1 MGSYNYQVLGWP
13 AQPRSKKRRE
23 ANITSGGG
31 TISSGG
37 GADVDLFGYIRIADL
52 IKTTSDASVSEF
64 LDTNAMSSLMVKTLL
79 DQKANTIHDHSSQ
92 LIRPAVMVIPQIDP
106 SDAGFSLAS
115 GEVAEFIS
123 HDGSFAEPSGSV
135 TPADLKDLTLKI
147 NGVTQTTYNPASQ
160 AQFNVDLTS
169 CAQKSWVEAKNY
181 LQGITKAMVE
191 NVLTGNITSHTH
203 SQYLTSHQS
212 LAGYATETWV
222 QQQGYL
228 TSHQS
233 LADYALKTEI
243 PTSMAWSAI
252 TGKPTKLSQF
262 TNDIISSWA
271 LAATKPSYSWT
282 EIASRPTTLSAFA
295 EDATHRLVS
304 DEQISGWNRA
314 YGELIM
320 GTQTAATGSWTGVS
334 SLATASDMTS
344 GYRFTY
350 WLPYAGSGNATLTLT
365 FGDGTTKTVNL
376 YLRGAS
382 RLTTHFPAGSKIDFV
397 YLESVSV
404 AGSSTKYTGAW
415 PDAYYDTTYSAGTK
429 ALFDAGTNTTNRVW
443 SASVLASAVAA
454 KEHSHLWADITD
466 SPSKLSDFTNDLIS
480 SWALAATKPDYSWS
494 EIGSKPTTLSGY
506 GITDGY
512 SSLSTTGSGNA
523 ITGVSGSGH
532 ALTFTKGNTFVDL
545 ASEQTISGK
554 KHISYLDVTGALAI
568 PQVEPTAESGK
579 VFEYIDNSGSF
590 GEAASAI
597 TPADLKDLVLK
608 INGVTK
614 TTYNPSSAA
623 SFNVDLTDYATQS
636 WVEAKNYLQA
646 ITKAMVEAVLTGN
659 ITSHTHSQYLTSHQ
673 SLSGY
678 ATQTWVQ
685 QQGYLTSH
693 QSLANYYTK
702 TQADAKFLT
711 EHQSLENYALKSEI
725 PTSMAWTAITGRPTK
740 LSQFT
745 NDIISSWALA
755 ASKPSYSW
763 SEIGSRPTTLA
774 SFSGDSTHRLVSD
787 TQISNWN
794 SAYGWGNHAD
804 AGYLTSFTES
814 DPTVPAW
821 AKAASK
827 PSYSWSEI
835 GSRPT
840 KLSQFT
846 NDILSD
852 WALAAT
858 KPSYSWTEISS
869 RPTTLSAF
877 SDDATHRLV
886 SDEQIASWDRS
897 YGELIMGTQTAATGS
912 WTGVSRLA
920 TAADMTS
927 GYRFTYWLPY
937 GGSGNAS
944 LTLTFGDGTTKTI
957 NLYIR
962 GTSRLTTHYPAGTKI
977 DFVYFENISIAGSST
992 LYTGAWPDAYYDST
1006 IVDRLYSSYERTY
1019 LYSASD
1025 PLYRYKLCGFSS
1037 EGKIVPLTIT
1047 NQTSGTI
1054 VDKTPTTVP
1063 LNPKKGIVYYN
1074 ATTNITAAT
1083 TRIGSLY
1090 SEIPMST
1097 PHYTFN
1103 TSVPVDADIF
1113 LKGSYDEATGL
1124 FTLDTTSHTSWYV
1137 FALKSSGNN
1146 YDSVFVE
1153 GSCYMYVGPSSN
1165 TANYLQLKN
1174 DNPLYVFKNGK
1185 LIPLELSALTTT
1197 WSDIVGRPIKLSDF
1211 SNDIISSWALA
1222 ATKPS
1227 YSFSELNNKPTTI
1240 SGYGITDAK
1249 IQNGTITLGSST
1261 ITPLTSFTETD
1272 PTVPA
1277 WAKAA
1282 SKPAYNLDEVSD
1294 GSTRKLSDYMLSSSF
1309 TKSAITTL
1317 LGNNTYAAYNANGY
1331 LPLSGGTLTGN
1342 LTTQANQTF
1351 DVTTATRSIYYTDS
1365 SNNTLRAMMFN
1376 NNGHLSIG
1384 YDGPGKGK
1392 STYLDGTSV
1401 YFRFG
1406 ASKNYTLT
1414 LSGDD
1419 GTLRS
1424 STGANLLSIGY
1435 RSGNTIYPFKNIYST
1450 FHIATKCLGAT
1461 NGTVLYGVARFTIAN
1476 TKKARTFAI
1485 KIPSSMGAYVTFKIV
1500 MYSPY
1505 NYCPASTITVNA
1517 GSFSLTSSSF
1527 CALYPSYSVEG
1538 SFAGRVAFARDG
1550 DTSSSNMYILLGS
1563 YGDGQQ
1569 YQGGMIAIDS
1579 IIHSDTVANADTIM
1593 NFGYTLLDLDDETMF
1608 TKITECANADAHFK
1622 SVTVTDS
1629 VTAPKV
1635 DCTSMLLV
1643 PTGEPSSV
1651 PTGKVAEY
1659 IDLTSGSFAN

>member
-23 ANITSGGG
+23 ANIAAGGG
-31 TISSGG
+31 AFSPGG
-37 GADVDLFGYIRIADL
+37 GAGADVDLSGYIRIADL

-79 DQKANTIHDHSSQ
+79 DQKANTIHDHNSQ
-92 LIRPAVMVIPQIDP
+92 LIRPAVLVVPQIDP

-123 HDGSFAEPSGSV
+123 HDGSFAESSGSV

-147 NGVTQTTYNPASQ
+147 NGVTQTTYNPASA
-160 AQFNVDLTS
+160 AQFNVDLTNY
-169 CAQKSWVEAKNY
+169 ALKSWVEAKNY

-212 LAGYATETWV
+212 LSGYATVAWV

-233 LADYALKTEI
+233 LADYALKSEI
-243 PTSMAWSAI
+243 PTSMAWSSI
-252 TGKPTKLSQF
+252 TGKPTKLSDF
-262 TNDIISSWA
+262 TNDIISAWA
-271 LAATKPSYSWT
+271 LSATKPSYSWN
-282 EIASRPTTLSAFA
+282 EIT
-295 EDATHRLVS
+295 
-304 DEQISGWNRA
+304 
-314 YGELIM
+314 
-320 GTQTAATGSWTGVS
+320 
-334 SLATASDMTS
+334 
-344 GYRFTY
+344 
-350 WLPYAGSGNATLTLT
+350 
-365 FGDGTTKTVNL
+365 
-376 YLRGAS
+376 
-382 RLTTHFPAGSKIDFV
+382 
-397 YLESVSV
+397 
-404 AGSSTKYTGAW
+404 
-415 PDAYYDTTYSAGTK
+415 
-429 ALFDAGTNTTNRVW
+429 
-443 SASVLASAVAA
+443 
-454 KEHSHLWADITD
+454 
-466 SPSKLSDFTNDLIS
+466 
-480 SWALAATKPDYSWS
+480 
-494 EIGSKPTTLSGY
+494 SKPTTLSGY

-512 SSLSTTGSGNA
+512 SSLSTTGRGNA

-568 PQVEPTAESGK
+568 PQEEPTSESGK

-608 INGVTK
+608 VNGVTV
-614 TTYNPSSAA
+614 TTYNPATAA
-623 SFNVDLTDYATQS
+623 SFNVDLTAYATQS
-636 WVEAKNYLQA
+636 WVEAKNYLQG

-673 SLSGY
+673 SLTGY

-711 EHQSLENYALKSEI
+711 EHQSLEDYALKSEI
-725 PTSMAWTAITGRPTK
+725 PTSMVWTAITGRPTK
-740 LSQFT
+740 LSDLT

-763 SEIGSRPTTLA
+763 SEIGSKPSSLSGYGISDGTPKIEAIPYIVGPSTDTAGVWTGTYEGITEYTEGLTIIYVPGKAGVSGGTTLNINGLGAKTCYTTGSSVLTTHYAAGTPILFTYHNNGWRRADYNSNSDVYIRVYRQTTGYDDDYPILLSRTKSPGTAGTNASYTAVYGLMGDTHQPTINPMTGEMKAVKVTATTLQGSLAWSYLTGKPTNLSDFTNDIISSWALAATKPSYSWTEITSRPTTLA
-774 SFSGDSTHRLVSD
+774 SFSGDSTHRLVTD

-821 AKAASK
+821 AK
-827 PSYSWSEI
+827 
-835 GSRPT
+835 T
-840 KLSQFT
+840 T
-846 NDILSD
+846 
-852 WALAAT
+852 T
-858 KPSYSWTEISS
+858 KPSYT
-869 RPTTLSAF
+869 
-877 SDDATHRLV
+877 
-886 SDEQIASWDRS
+886 
-897 YGELIMGTQTAATGS
+897 
-912 WTGVSRLA
+912 
-920 TAADMTS
+920 
-927 GYRFTYWLPY
+927 
-937 GGSGNAS
+937 
-944 LTLTFGDGTTKTI
+944 
-957 NLYIR
+957 
-962 GTSRLTTHYPAGTKI
+962 
-977 DFVYFENISIAGSST
+977 
-992 LYTGAWPDAYYDST
+992 
-1006 IVDRLYSSYERTY
+1006 
-1019 LYSASD
+1019 
-1025 PLYRYKLCGFSS
+1025 
-1037 EGKIVPLTIT
+1037 
-1047 NQTSGTI
+1047 
-1054 VDKTPTTVP
+1054 
-1063 LNPKKGIVYYN
+1063 
-1074 ATTNITAAT
+1074 
-1083 TRIGSLY
+1083 
-1090 SEIPMST
+1090 
-1097 PHYTFN
+1097 
-1103 TSVPVDADIF
+1103 
-1113 LKGSYDEATGL
+1113 
-1124 FTLDTTSHTSWYV
+1124 
-1137 FALKSSGNN
+1137 
-1146 YDSVFVE
+1146 
-1153 GSCYMYVGPSSN
+1153 
-1165 TANYLQLKN
+1165 
-1174 DNPLYVFKNGK
+1174 
-1185 LIPLELSALTTT
+1185 
-1197 WSDIVGRPIKLSDF
+1197 
-1211 SNDIISSWALA
+1211 
-1222 ATKPS
+1222 
-1227 YSFSELNNKPTTI
+1227 
-1240 SGYGITDAK
+1240 
-1249 IQNGTITLGSST
+1249 
-1261 ITPLTSFTETD
+1261 
-1272 PTVPA
+1272 
-1277 WAKAA
+1277 
-1282 SKPAYNLDEVSD
+1282 LDEVTD
-1294 GSTRKLSDYMLSSSF
+1294 GTSRKLSDYMLSSAF

-1331 LPLSGGTLTGN
+1331 LPLNGGTLTGN

-1351 DVTTATRSIYYTDS
+1351 DVTSATRSIYYTDS

-1392 STYLDGTSV
+1392 STYLDGLSV
-1401 YFRFG
+1401 ITRFG
-1406 ASKNYTLT
+1406 STKKYTLT

-1419 GTLRS
+1419 GTIRS

-1461 NGTVLYGVARFTIAN
+1461 NGTVLYGVARFAIAN

-1517 GSFSLTSSSF
+1517 GAFNLTSGNF

-1579 IIHSDTVANADTIM
+1579 IIHSDTVTNADTIM
-1593 NFGYTLLDLDDETMF
+1593 NFGYTLLDLDDEIMF

-1622 SVTVTDS
+1622 SVTVSDS
-1629 VTAPKV
+1629 VTAPKI
-1635 DCTSMLLV
+1635 DCTNMFLV
-1643 PTGEPSSV
+1643 PTSEPSSV
-1651 PTGKVAEY
+1651 PAGKVAEY
-1659 IDLTSGSFAN
+1659 IDINSGSFAN